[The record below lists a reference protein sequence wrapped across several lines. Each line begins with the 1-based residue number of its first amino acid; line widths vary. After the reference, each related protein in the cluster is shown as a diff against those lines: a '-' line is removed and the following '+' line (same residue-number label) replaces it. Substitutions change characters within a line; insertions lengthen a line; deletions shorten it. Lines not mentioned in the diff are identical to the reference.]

1 MLRCLPKTQKL
12 AYNPYAAFLFLVRAL
27 PNLVLF
33 NLAFSSNL
41 KLKQI
46 NIY

>member
-1 MLRCLPKTQKL
+1 MLRYFTKNQKL
-12 AYNPYAAFLFLVRAL
+12 AYNPYAAFLFLARAL
-27 PNLVLF
+27 PNLVLLDF
-33 NLAFSSNL
+33 QLSSNV